1 MRTRTRIRIRT
12 GSDRN
17 ICPTECATSCD
28 QPGAICQEFPI
39 QIGAIVRLAAS
50 LLVGHCRIVGLLDCR
65 IVGLPVCRIATGQL
79 CPHTKPKASAISEHV
94 QRTAAP
100 FVRQLV
106 VDSFCFAA
114 STSETSA
121 FASGMAKV
129 MAHIPK

>member
-50 LLVGHCRIVGLLDCR
+50 LLVGHCRIVGLLDCW
-65 IVGLPVCRIATGQL
+65 IAGL
-79 CPHTKPKASAISEHV
+79 
-94 QRTAAP
+94 
-100 FVRQLV
+100 
-106 VDSFCFAA
+106 
-114 STSETSA
+114 
-121 FASGMAKV
+121 FASLMLDCPLV
-129 MAHIPK
+129 E